1 MALESLD
8 RSPPPFF
15 RVGFAPLTKL
25 IFFSAL
31 SLLLVFGDKQLQFTK
46 PLRAGLSTLIL
57 PMQWLVLQPGEA
69 LSAMGTYFQNL
80 EQAQTNLKA
89 AELKVLQQS
98 VRSQQ
103 VEQLQ
108 IENQNLRQLMGLQSS
123 MAVTSQTAEVLFDV
137 PDPYN
142 QRIVIDRGQ
151 LKNVALGSPVID
163 AGGVVGQV
171 TRVYPLTSEVT
182 LLTDKDQSYPLTS
195 EVTLLT
201 DKDQSIPVLN
211 SRTGA
216 RNITSGDVLAGQPM
230 IELKFV
236 PASADVK
243 EGDLLTT
250 SGIDGVYPAGLQV
263 ARISHIERR
272 VDISFARIHA
282 SPLAELKGRHVLV
295 LQPSAASA
303 LNKGKAP

>member
-57 PMQWLVLQPGEA
+57 PVQWLVLQPGEA
-69 LSAMGTYFQNL
+69 LSAMGSYFQNL
-80 EQAQTNLKA
+80 DQAQKNLKA

-108 IENQNLRQLMGLQSS
+108 IENQNLRQLMGLQANMSV
-123 MAVTSQTAEVLFDV
+123 ASQTAEVLFDV

-142 QRIVIDRGQ
+142 QRIVIDRGL

-182 LLTDKDQSYPLTS
+182 LLTDR
-195 EVTLLT
+195 
-201 DKDQSIPVLN
+201 DQSIPVLN

-216 RNITSGDVLAGQPM
+216 RNITSGDVLAGLPM

-295 LQPSAASA
+295 LQPTAASA
-303 LNKGKAP
+303 PSKGKTP

>member
-171 TRVYPLTSEVT
+171 TRVYPM
-182 LLTDKDQSYPLTS
+182 TS

-282 SPLAELKGRHVLV
+282 RPLAELKGRHVLI
-295 LQPSAASA
+295 LQPSASSA
-303 LNKGKAP
+303 LNKGKTP

>member
-57 PMQWLVLQPGEA
+57 PIQWLVLQPGEA

-80 EQAQTNLKA
+80 DQAQTNLKA

-182 LLTDKDQSYPLTS
+182 LLTDKDQS
-195 EVTLLT
+195 
-201 DKDQSIPVLN
+201 IPVLN

-295 LQPSAASA
+295 LQPTAASA
-303 LNKGKAP
+303 PSKGKTP

>member
-1 MALESLD
+1 MALDFLD
-8 RSPPPFF
+8 RSTPPFF
-15 RVGFAPLTKL
+15 RVGLAPLTKL

-31 SLLLVFGDKQLQFTK
+31 SLLLIFGDKQLQFTK

-57 PMQWLVLQPGEA
+57 PIQWLVMQPGEA
-69 LSAMGTYFQNL
+69 LSAIGTYFQSL
-80 EQAQTNLKA
+80 DQAQKNLKA

-108 IENQNLRQLMGLQSS
+108 IENQNLRLLMELQASI
-123 MAVTSQTAEVLFDV
+123 AVSFQTAEVLFDV

-142 QRIVIDRGQ
+142 QRIVINRGL

-182 LLTDKDQSYPLTS
+182 LLTDKDQS
-195 EVTLLT
+195 
-201 DKDQSIPVLN
+201 IPVLN

-216 RNITSGDVLAGQPM
+216 RNITSGDVLAGLPM

-250 SGIDGVYPAGLQV
+250 SGIDGIYPAGLQV

-295 LQPSAASA
+295 LQPTSAST
-303 LNKGKAP
+303 LNKGKMP

>member
-57 PMQWLVLQPGEA
+57 PIQWLVLQPGEA
-69 LSAMGTYFQNL
+69 LSAMGSYFQNL
-80 EQAQTNLKA
+80 DQAQKNLKA

-108 IENQNLRQLMGLQSS
+108 IENQNLRQLMGLQAN
-123 MAVTSQTAEVLFDV
+123 MAVASQTAEVLFDV

-142 QRIVIDRGQ
+142 QRIVLDRGL
-151 LKNVALGSPVID
+151 LKDVALGSPVID

-171 TRVYPLTSEVT
+171 TRVYPLTCEVT
-182 LLTDKDQSYPLTS
+182 LLTDR
-195 EVTLLT
+195 
-201 DKDQSIPVLN
+201 DQSIPVLN

-282 SPLAELKGRHVLV
+282 SPLAELKGRHVLI
-295 LQPSAASA
+295 LQPTAASA
-303 LNKGKAP
+303 PNKAKTP

>member
-57 PMQWLVLQPGEA
+57 PIQWLVLQPGEA

-80 EQAQTNLKA
+80 DQAQTNLKA
-89 AELKVLQQS
+89 AELKLLQQS

-103 VEQLQ
+103 LDQLQ

-182 LLTDKDQSYPLTS
+182 LLTDKDQS
-195 EVTLLT
+195 
-201 DKDQSIPVLN
+201 IPVLN

-216 RNITSGDVLAGQPM
+216 RNITSGDVLAGLPM

-282 SPLAELKGRHVLV
+282 SPLAELKGRHVLI
-295 LQPSAASA
+295 LQPSASSA
-303 LNKGKAP
+303 LNKGKTP

>member
-1 MALESLD
+1 MALDSLD

-25 IFFSAL
+25 VFFSAL
-31 SLLLVFGDKQLQFTK
+31 SLLLMFGDQQLQFTK
-46 PLRAGLSTLIL
+46 PLRAALSTLIL
-57 PMQWLVLQPGEA
+57 PVQWLVLQPGQA
-69 LSAMGTYFQNL
+69 WSSLGNHFQSL
-80 EQAQTNLKA
+80 EQAQQNLKA
-89 AELKVLQQS
+89 AELKALELS

-108 IENQNLRQLMGLQSS
+108 IENQTLRQLMGMSS
-123 MAVTSQTAEVLFDV
+123 NLSANFQAAEILFDV

-142 QRIVIDRGQ
+142 QRLVINKGQ
-151 LKNVALGSPVID
+151 TSGVALGSPVID
-163 AGGVVGQV
+163 AGGVIGQI
-171 TRVYPLTSEVT
+171 TRLYPMTAEVT
-182 LLTDKDQSYPLTS
+182 LLTDQN
-195 EVTLLT
+195 
-201 DKDQSIPVLN
+201 QSIPVLN

-216 RNITSGDVLAGQPM
+216 RNITNGDMLEGVPM

-282 SPLAELKGRHVLV
+282 KPLAELQGRHVLV
-295 LQPSAASA
+295 LQPTGAASA
-303 LNKGKAP
+303 AKGKAP

>member
-31 SLLLVFGDKQLQFTK
+31 SVLLMFGDKQLQFTK
-46 PLRAGLSTLIL
+46 PIRAGLSTLIM
-57 PMQWLVLQPGEA
+57 PVQWLVLQPGQVA
-69 LSAMGTYFQNL
+69 SSVGDYFQNL
-80 EQAQTNLKA
+80 EQAQKDLQALQLKQ
-89 AELKVLQQS
+89 LQQS
-98 VRSQQ
+98 ARAQQ
-103 VEQLQ
+103 VEQLL
-108 IENQNLRQLMGLQSS
+108 IENQNLRQLLDLKNTV
-123 MAVTSQTAEVLFDV
+123 ATPSQVAEILFDV

-142 QRIVIDRGQ
+142 QRIVIDKGQ
-151 LKNVALGSPVID
+151 TKEVVLGSPVID
-163 AGGVVGQV
+163 AGGVIGQV
-171 TRVYPLTSEVT
+171 TRVYPLTAEVT
-182 LLTDKDQSYPLTS
+182 LLTDR
-195 EVTLLT
+195 
-201 DKDQSIPVLN
+201 DQSIPVMN

-216 RNITSGDVLAGQPM
+216 RNISSGNILSGSPL

-272 VDISFARIHA
+272 VDISFARILA
-282 SPLAELKGRHVLV
+282 TPLAELKGRHVLV
-295 LQPSAASA
+295 LQPTGIQAAS
-303 LNKGKAP
+303 KGKAP

>member
-31 SLLLVFGDKQLQFTK
+31 SVLLMFGDKQLQFTK
-46 PLRAGLSTLIL
+46 PIRAGLSTLIM
-57 PMQWLVLQPGEA
+57 PVQWLVLQPGQVA
-69 LSAMGTYFQNL
+69 SSVGDYFQNL
-80 EQAQTNLKA
+80 EQAQKDLQALQLKQ
-89 AELKVLQQS
+89 LQQS
-98 VRSQQ
+98 ARAQQ
-103 VEQLQ
+103 VEQLL
-108 IENQNLRQLMGLQSS
+108 IENQNLRQLLDLKNTV
-123 MAVTSQTAEVLFDV
+123 ATPSQVAEILFDV

-142 QRIVIDRGQ
+142 QRIVIDKGQ
-151 LKNVALGSPVID
+151 TKELVMGSPVID
-163 AGGVVGQV
+163 AGGVIGQV
-171 TRVYPLTSEVT
+171 TRVYPLTAEVT
-182 LLTDKDQSYPLTS
+182 LLTDR
-195 EVTLLT
+195 
-201 DKDQSIPVLN
+201 DQSIPVMN

-216 RNITSGDVLAGQPM
+216 RNISSGNILSGTPL

-282 SPLAELKGRHVLV
+282 TPLAELKGRHVLV
-295 LQPSAASA
+295 LQPTGIQAN
-303 LNKGKAP
+303 NKGKAP

>member
-57 PMQWLVLQPGEA
+57 PIQWLVLQPGEA

-80 EQAQTNLKA
+80 DQAQTNLKA

-182 LLTDKDQSYPLTS
+182 LLTDKDQS
-195 EVTLLT
+195 
-201 DKDQSIPVLN
+201 IPVLN

-282 SPLAELKGRHVLV
+282 SPLAELKGRHVLI
-295 LQPSAASA
+295 LQPSTASKV
-303 LNKGKAP
+303 NKGNPP

>member
-25 IFFSAL
+25 FFFSAL

-57 PMQWLVLQPGEA
+57 PVQWLVLQPGEA
-69 LSAMGTYFQNL
+69 LSAMGSYFQNL
-80 EQAQTNLKA
+80 DQAQKNLTA

-108 IENQNLRQLMGLQSS
+108 IENQNLRQLMGLQAN
-123 MAVTSQTAEVLFDV
+123 MAVASQTAEVLFDV

-142 QRIVIDRGQ
+142 QRIVLDRGQ

-171 TRVYPLTSEVT
+171 TRVYPLTCEVT
-182 LLTDKDQSYPLTS
+182 LLTDR
-195 EVTLLT
+195 
-201 DKDQSIPVLN
+201 DQSIPVLN

-216 RNITSGDVLAGQPM
+216 RNITSGDVLAGLPM

-282 SPLAELKGRHVLV
+282 SPLAELKGRHVLI
-295 LQPSAASA
+295 LQPSAVSA
-303 LNKGKAP
+303 PSKGKTP

>member
-57 PMQWLVLQPGEA
+57 PMQWLMLQPGEA

-182 LLTDKDQSYPLTS
+182 LLTDKDQS
-195 EVTLLT
+195 
-201 DKDQSIPVLN
+201 IPVLN

-230 IELKFV
+230 IEIKFV

>member
-31 SLLLVFGDKQLQFTK
+31 SLLPVFGDKQLQFTK

-57 PMQWLVLQPGEA
+57 PIQWLVLQPGEV
-69 LSAMGTYFQNL
+69 LSVIGTYFQSLN
-80 EQAQTNLKA
+80 QAQKNLQA
-89 AELKVLQQS
+89 AELKMLQQS
-98 VRSQQ
+98 LRSQQ

-123 MAVTSQTAEVLFDV
+123 MVVASQAAEVLFDV

-182 LLTDKDQSYPLTS
+182 LLTDKDQS
-195 EVTLLT
+195 
-201 DKDQSIPVLN
+201 IPVLN

-216 RNITSGDVLAGQPM
+216 RNITSGDVLAGLPM

-272 VDISFARIHA
+272 VDISCARIHA
-282 SPLAELKGRHVLV
+282 SPLAELKGRHVLI
-295 LQPSAASA
+295 LQPSASSA
-303 LNKGKAP
+303 LNKGKTP

>member
-1 MALESLD
+1 MALDSLD

-25 IFFSAL
+25 VFFSAL
-31 SLLLVFGDKQLQFTK
+31 SLLLMFGDQQLQFTK
-46 PLRAGLSTLIL
+46 PLRAALSTLIL
-57 PMQWLVLQPGEA
+57 PVQWLVLQPGQA
-69 LSAMGTYFQNL
+69 WSSLGNHFQSL
-80 EQAQTNLKA
+80 EQAQQNLKA
-89 AELKVLQQS
+89 AELKALELS

-108 IENQNLRQLMGLQSS
+108 IENQTLRQLMGMSS
-123 MAVTSQTAEVLFDV
+123 NLSANFQAAEILFDV

-142 QRIVIDRGQ
+142 QRLVINKGQ
-151 LKNVALGSPVID
+151 TSGVALGSPVID
-163 AGGVVGQV
+163 AGGVIGQI
-171 TRVYPLTSEVT
+171 TRLYPMTAEVT
-182 LLTDKDQSYPLTS
+182 LLTDQN
-195 EVTLLT
+195 
-201 DKDQSIPVLN
+201 QSIPVLN

-216 RNITSGDVLAGQPM
+216 RNITNGDMLEGVPM

-282 SPLAELKGRHVLV
+282 KPLSELQGRHVLV
-295 LQPSAASA
+295 LQPTGAASA
-303 LNKGKAP
+303 AKGKAP

>member
-57 PMQWLVLQPGEA
+57 PVQWLVLQPGEA
-69 LSAMGTYFQNL
+69 LSAMGSYFQNL
-80 EQAQTNLKA
+80 DQAQKNLTA

-108 IENQNLRQLMGLQSS
+108 IENQNLRQLMGLQAN
-123 MAVTSQTAEVLFDV
+123 MAVASQTAEVLFDV
-137 PDPYN
+137 SDPYN
-142 QRIVIDRGQ
+142 QRIVLDRGQ

-171 TRVYPLTSEVT
+171 TRVYPLTCEVT
-182 LLTDKDQSYPLTS
+182 LLTDR
-195 EVTLLT
+195 
-201 DKDQSIPVLN
+201 DQSIPVLN

-216 RNITSGDVLAGQPM
+216 RNITSGDVLAGLPM

-282 SPLAELKGRHVLV
+282 SPLAELKGRHVLI
-295 LQPSAASA
+295 LQPTAASA
-303 LNKGKAP
+303 PSKGKTP

>member
-57 PMQWLVLQPGEA
+57 PIQWLVLQPGEA

-182 LLTDKDQSYPLTS
+182 LLTDKDQS
-195 EVTLLT
+195 
-201 DKDQSIPVLN
+201 IPVLN

>member
-25 IFFSAL
+25 IFFSTL

-57 PMQWLVLQPGEA
+57 PIQWLVLQPGEA

-80 EQAQTNLKA
+80 DQAQTNLKA

-171 TRVYPLTSEVT
+171 TRV
-182 LLTDKDQSYPLTS
+182 YPLTS

>member
-1 MALESLD
+1 MALDTLD

-15 RVGFAPLTKL
+15 RVGLAPLTKL

-31 SLLLVFGDKQLQFTK
+31 SLLLMFGDKQLQFTK

-57 PMQWLVLQPGEA
+57 PVQWLVLQPGEA
-69 LSAMGTYFQNL
+69 LSVIGTYFQSLN
-80 EQAQTNLKA
+80 QAQKNLKA
-89 AELKVLQQS
+89 AELKMLQQS
-98 VRSQQ
+98 LRSQQ

-108 IENQNLRQLMGLQSS
+108 IENQNLRLLMDLQASIPVS
-123 MAVTSQTAEVLFDV
+123 FQTAEVLFDV

-182 LLTDKDQSYPLTS
+182 LLTDR
-195 EVTLLT
+195 
-201 DKDQSIPVLN
+201 DQSIPVLN

-216 RNITSGDVLAGQPM
+216 RNIASGDVMAGQPM

-263 ARISHIERR
+263 ARISQIERR

-282 SPLAELKGRHVLV
+282 SPLAELKGRHVLI
-295 LQPSAASA
+295 LQPITVSAPS
-303 LNKGKAP
+303 KGKTP

>member
-1 MALESLD
+1 MALDSLD

-15 RVGFAPLTKL
+15 RVGLAPLTKL

-31 SLLLVFGDKQLQFTK
+31 SLLLMFGDKQLQFTK

-57 PMQWLVLQPGEA
+57 PVQWLVLQPGEV
-69 LSAMGTYFQNL
+69 LSVIGTYFQSLN
-80 EQAQTNLKA
+80 QAQKNLQA
-89 AELKVLQQS
+89 AELKMLQQS
-98 VRSQQ
+98 LRSQQ

-108 IENQNLRQLMGLQSS
+108 IENQNLRLLMDLQASI
-123 MAVTSQTAEVLFDV
+123 AVSFQTAEILFDV

-182 LLTDKDQSYPLTS
+182 LLTDRN
-195 EVTLLT
+195 
-201 DKDQSIPVLN
+201 QSIHVLN

-216 RNITSGDVLAGQPM
+216 RNITSGDVMAGQPM

-282 SPLAELKGRHVLV
+282 SPLAELKGRHVLI
-295 LQPSAASA
+295 LQPTAVSAPS
-303 LNKGKAP
+303 KGKTP

>member
-1 MALESLD
+1 MALENLD

-31 SLLLVFGDKQLQFTK
+31 SLLLMFGDKQLQFTK
-46 PLRAGLSTLIL
+46 PIRAGLSTLVL
-57 PMQWLVLQPGEA
+57 PVQWLVLQPGQA
-69 LSAMGTYFQNL
+69 LDSVSKHFQSL
-80 EQAQTNLKA
+80 EQAQANLKA
-89 AELKVLQQS
+89 AELKILQLS

-103 VEQLQ
+103 VELLQ
-108 IENQNLRQLMGLQSS
+108 IENQTLRQLMGLSS
-123 MAVTSQTAEVLFDV
+123 NTSAPSQAAEILFDV

-142 QRIVIDRGQ
+142 QRLVLNKGQ
-151 LKNVALGSPVID
+151 VDGVALGSPVID
-163 AGGVVGQV
+163 AGGVIGQI
-171 TRVYPLTSEVT
+171 TRLLPLTSEVT
-182 LLTDKDQSYPLTS
+182 LLTDHQ
-195 EVTLLT
+195 
-201 DKDQSIPVLN
+201 QSIPVLN

-216 RNITSGDVLAGQPM
+216 RNITNGDMLEGVPM

-282 SPLAELKGRHVLV
+282 KPLAELQGRHVLI
-295 LQPSAASA
+295 LQPTGAPAAKATSATSAAATTS
-303 LNKGKAP
+303 KGKAP

>member
-31 SLLLVFGDKQLQFTK
+31 SVLLMFGDKQLQFTK
-46 PLRAGLSTLIL
+46 PIRAGLSTLIM
-57 PMQWLVLQPGEA
+57 PVQWLVLQPGQVA
-69 LSAMGTYFQNL
+69 SSIGDYFQNL
-80 EQAQTNLKA
+80 EQAQKDLHALQLKQ
-89 AELKVLQQS
+89 LQQTA
-98 VRSQQ
+98 RAQQ
-103 VEQLQ
+103 VEQLL
-108 IENQNLRQLMGLQSS
+108 IENQNLRQLLDLKNTV
-123 MAVTSQTAEVLFDV
+123 ATPSQVAEILFDV

-142 QRIVIDRGQ
+142 QRIVIDKGQ
-151 LKNVALGSPVID
+151 TKEVVMGSPVID
-163 AGGVVGQV
+163 AGGVIGQV
-171 TRVYPLTSEVT
+171 TRVYPLTAEVT
-182 LLTDKDQSYPLTS
+182 LLTDR
-195 EVTLLT
+195 
-201 DKDQSIPVLN
+201 DQSIPVMN

-216 RNITSGDVLAGQPM
+216 RNISSGNILSGTPL

-243 EGDLLTT
+243 EDDLLTT

-282 SPLAELKGRHVLV
+282 TPLAELKGRHVLV
-295 LQPSAASA
+295 LQPTGIQAT
-303 LNKGKAP
+303 NKGKAP

>member
-31 SLLLVFGDKQLQFTK
+31 SLLLVVGDKQLQFTK

-80 EQAQTNLKA
+80 DQAQTNLKA

-171 TRVYPLTSEVT
+171 TRV
-182 LLTDKDQSYPLTS
+182 YPLTS

>member
-1 MALESLD
+1 MALDSLD

-31 SLLLVFGDKQLQFTK
+31 SLLLIFGDKQLQFTK

-57 PMQWLVLQPGEA
+57 PIQWLVMQPGEA
-69 LSAMGTYFQNL
+69 LSAIGTYFQSL
-80 EQAQTNLKA
+80 DQAQKNLKA

-108 IENQNLRQLMGLQSS
+108 IENQNLRLLMELQASI
-123 MAVTSQTAEVLFDV
+123 AVSFQTAEVLFDV

-142 QRIVIDRGQ
+142 QRIVINRGL

-182 LLTDKDQSYPLTS
+182 LLTDKDQS
-195 EVTLLT
+195 
-201 DKDQSIPVLN
+201 IPVLN

-216 RNITSGDVLAGQPM
+216 RNITSGDVLAGLPM

-250 SGIDGVYPAGLQV
+250 SGIDGIYPAGLQV

-282 SPLAELKGRHVLV
+282 SPLEELKGRHVLV
-295 LQPSAASA
+295 LQPTSAST
-303 LNKGKAP
+303 LNKGKMP

>member
-57 PMQWLVLQPGEA
+57 PVQWLVLQPGEA
-69 LSAMGTYFQNL
+69 FSAMGSYFQNL
-80 EQAQTNLKA
+80 DQAQKNLKA

-108 IENQNLRQLMGLQSS
+108 IENQNLRQLMGLQAN
-123 MAVTSQTAEVLFDV
+123 MAVASQTAEVLFDV

-142 QRIVIDRGQ
+142 QRIVLDRGQ

-171 TRVYPLTSEVT
+171 TRVYPLTCEVT
-182 LLTDKDQSYPLTS
+182 LLTDR
-195 EVTLLT
+195 
-201 DKDQSIPVLN
+201 DQSIPVLN

-216 RNITSGDVLAGQPM
+216 RNITSGDVLAGLPM

-282 SPLAELKGRHVLV
+282 SPLAELKGRHVLI
-295 LQPSAASA
+295 LQPSAVSA
-303 LNKGKAP
+303 PSKGKTP

>member
-31 SLLLVFGDKQLQFTK
+31 SLLLVFGDKQMQFTK
-46 PLRAGLSTLIL
+46 PLRAGLSTLVL
-57 PMQWLVLQPGEA
+57 PVQWLVLQPGEA
-69 LSAMGTYFQNL
+69 LSALGKYFQNL
-80 EQAQTNLKA
+80 DQALQNLKS

-108 IENQNLRQLMGLQSS
+108 IENQNLRQLMALQASVP
-123 MAVTSQTAEVLFDV
+123 VTSQAAEVLFDV

-182 LLTDKDQSYPLTS
+182 LLTDKDQS
-195 EVTLLT
+195 
-201 DKDQSIPVLN
+201 IPVLN

-216 RNITSGDVLAGQPM
+216 RNITNGDVLAGLPV

-282 SPLAELKGRHVLV
+282 TPLAELKGRHVLV
-295 LQPSAASA
+295 LQPTSANMST
-303 LNKGKAP
+303 KGKTP

>member
-57 PMQWLVLQPGEA
+57 PVQWLVLQPGEA
-69 LSAMGTYFQNL
+69 LSAMGSYFQNL
-80 EQAQTNLKA
+80 DQAQKNLTA

-108 IENQNLRQLMGLQSS
+108 IENQNLRQLMGLQAN
-123 MAVTSQTAEVLFDV
+123 MAVASQTAEVLFDV

-142 QRIVIDRGQ
+142 QRIVLDRGQ

-171 TRVYPLTSEVT
+171 TRVYPLTCEVT
-182 LLTDKDQSYPLTS
+182 LLTDR
-195 EVTLLT
+195 
-201 DKDQSIPVLN
+201 DQSIPVLN

-216 RNITSGDVLAGQPM
+216 RNITSGDVLAGLPM

-282 SPLAELKGRHVLV
+282 SPLAELKGRHVLI
-295 LQPSAASA
+295 LQPSAVSA
-303 LNKGKAP
+303 PSKGKTP

>member
-25 IFFSAL
+25 IFFTAL
-31 SLLLVFGDKQLQFTK
+31 SVLLMFGDKQLQFTK
-46 PLRAGLSTLIL
+46 PIRAGLSTLIM
-57 PMQWLVLQPGEA
+57 PVQWLVLQPGQVA
-69 LSAMGTYFQNL
+69 SSVGDYFQNL
-80 EQAQTNLKA
+80 EQAQKNLQAVQLKA
-89 AELKVLQQS
+89 LQQS
-98 VRSQQ
+98 ARAQQ
-103 VEQLQ
+103 VEQLI
-108 IENQNLRQLMGLQSS
+108 IENQNLRQLLDLKNTV
-123 MAVTSQTAEVLFDV
+123 ATPSQVAEVLFDV

-142 QRIVIDRGQ
+142 QRIVINKGQ
-151 LKNVALGSPVID
+151 VKEVALGSPVID
-163 AGGVVGQV
+163 SGGVVGQV
-171 TRVYPLTSEVT
+171 TRVYPFTAEVT
-182 LLTDKDQSYPLTS
+182 LLTDR
-195 EVTLLT
+195 
-201 DKDQSIPVLN
+201 DQSIPVMN

-216 RNITSGDVLAGQPM
+216 RNISSGNILAGVPL

-282 SPLAELKGRHVLV
+282 TPLAELKGRHVLI
-295 LQPSAASA
+295 LQPTGLQAT
-303 LNKGKAP
+303 NKGKAP

>member
-1 MALESLD
+1 MALESLN

-57 PMQWLVLQPGEA
+57 PVQWLVLQPGEA
-69 LSAMGTYFQNL
+69 LSAMGSYFQNL
-80 EQAQTNLKA
+80 DQAQKNLKA

-108 IENQNLRQLMGLQSS
+108 IENQNLRQLMGLQAN
-123 MAVTSQTAEVLFDV
+123 MAVASQTAEVLFDV

-142 QRIVIDRGQ
+142 QRIVLDRGQ

-171 TRVYPLTSEVT
+171 TRVYPLTCEVT
-182 LLTDKDQSYPLTS
+182 LLTDR
-195 EVTLLT
+195 
-201 DKDQSIPVLN
+201 DQSIPVLN

-216 RNITSGDVLAGQPM
+216 RNITSGDVLAGLPM

-282 SPLAELKGRHVLV
+282 SPLAELKGRHVLI
-295 LQPSAASA
+295 LQPSAVSA
-303 LNKGKAP
+303 PSKGKTP

>member
-57 PMQWLVLQPGEA
+57 PIQWLVLQPGEA

-80 EQAQTNLKA
+80 DQAQTNLKA

-108 IENQNLRQLMGLQSS
+108 IENQNLRQLVGLQSS
-123 MAVTSQTAEVLFDV
+123 MAVSSQTAEVLFDV

-151 LKNVALGSPVID
+151 LKNVTLGSPVID

-171 TRVYPLTSEVT
+171 TRV
-182 LLTDKDQSYPLTS
+182 YPLTS

-216 RNITSGDVLAGQPM
+216 RNITSGDVLAGLPM

-250 SGIDGVYPAGLQV
+250 SGIDGIYPAGLQV

-282 SPLAELKGRHVLV
+282 SPLAELKGRHVLI
-295 LQPSAASA
+295 LQPTAALSTP
-303 LNKGKAP
+303 KGKTP

>member
-1 MALESLD
+1 MALDSLD

-15 RVGFAPLTKL
+15 RVGLAPLTKL

-31 SLLLVFGDKQLQFTK
+31 SLLLMFGDKQLQFTK

-57 PMQWLVLQPGEA
+57 PVQWLVLQPGEV
-69 LSAMGTYFQNL
+69 LSVIGTYFQSLN
-80 EQAQTNLKA
+80 QAQKNLKA
-89 AELKVLQQS
+89 AELKMLQQS
-98 VRSQQ
+98 LRSQQ

-108 IENQNLRQLMGLQSS
+108 IENQNLRLLMDLQASI
-123 MAVTSQTAEVLFDV
+123 AVSFQTAEVLFDV

-182 LLTDKDQSYPLTS
+182 LLTDRG
-195 EVTLLT
+195 
-201 DKDQSIPVLN
+201 QSIHVLN

-216 RNITSGDVLAGQPM
+216 RNITSGDVMAGQPM

-282 SPLAELKGRHVLV
+282 SPLAELKGRHVLI
-295 LQPSAASA
+295 LQPTAVSAPS
-303 LNKGKAP
+303 KGKTP

>member
-1 MALESLD
+1 MALESHD

-31 SLLLVFGDKQLQFTK
+31 SLLLVVGDKQLQFTK

-57 PMQWLVLQPGEA
+57 PIQWLVLQPGEA

-80 EQAQTNLKA
+80 DQAQTNLKA

-123 MAVTSQTAEVLFDV
+123 MVVASQAAEVLFDV

-171 TRVYPLTSEVT
+171 TRVYPM
-182 LLTDKDQSYPLTS
+182 TS

-282 SPLAELKGRHVLV
+282 SPLAELKGRHVLI
-295 LQPSAASA
+295 LQPSAPSA
-303 LNKGKAP
+303 LNKGKTP

>member
-1 MALESLD
+1 MALDSLD

-15 RVGFAPLTKL
+15 RVGLAPLTKL

-31 SLLLVFGDKQLQFTK
+31 SLLLMFGDKQLQFTK

-57 PMQWLVLQPGEA
+57 PVQWLVLQPGEV
-69 LSAMGTYFQNL
+69 LSVIGTYFQSLN
-80 EQAQTNLKA
+80 QAQKNLQA
-89 AELKVLQQS
+89 AELKMLQQS
-98 VRSQQ
+98 LRSQQ

-108 IENQNLRQLMGLQSS
+108 IENQNLRLLMDLQASIPVS
-123 MAVTSQTAEVLFDV
+123 FQTAEVLFDV

-151 LKNVALGSPVID
+151 LKNVVLGSPVID

-182 LLTDKDQSYPLTS
+182 LLTDR
-195 EVTLLT
+195 
-201 DKDQSIPVLN
+201 DQSIPVLN

-216 RNITSGDVLAGQPM
+216 RNITSGDVMAGQPM

-282 SPLAELKGRHVLV
+282 SPLAELKGRHVLI
-295 LQPSAASA
+295 LQPTAVSAPS
-303 LNKGKAP
+303 KGKTP

>member
-31 SLLLVFGDKQLQFTK
+31 SVLLMFGDKQLQFTK
-46 PLRAGLSTLIL
+46 PIRAGLSTLIM
-57 PMQWLVLQPGEA
+57 PVQWLVLQPGQVA
-69 LSAMGTYFQNL
+69 SSVGDYFQNL
-80 EQAQTNLKA
+80 EQAQKDLQALQLNQ
-89 AELKVLQQS
+89 LQQS
-98 VRSQQ
+98 ARAQQ
-103 VEQLQ
+103 VEQLL
-108 IENQNLRQLMGLQSS
+108 IENQNLRQLLDLKNTI
-123 MAVTSQTAEVLFDV
+123 AAPSQVAEILFDV

-142 QRIVIDRGQ
+142 QRIVIDKGQ
-151 LKNVALGSPVID
+151 TKEVVLGSPVID
-163 AGGVVGQV
+163 AGGVIGQV
-171 TRVYPLTSEVT
+171 TRVYPLTAEVT
-182 LLTDKDQSYPLTS
+182 LLTDR
-195 EVTLLT
+195 
-201 DKDQSIPVLN
+201 DQSIPVMN

-216 RNITSGDVLAGQPM
+216 RNITTGNIMSGTPL

-282 SPLAELKGRHVLV
+282 TPLAELKGRHVLV
-295 LQPSAASA
+295 LQPTGIQAT
-303 LNKGKAP
+303 NKGKAP